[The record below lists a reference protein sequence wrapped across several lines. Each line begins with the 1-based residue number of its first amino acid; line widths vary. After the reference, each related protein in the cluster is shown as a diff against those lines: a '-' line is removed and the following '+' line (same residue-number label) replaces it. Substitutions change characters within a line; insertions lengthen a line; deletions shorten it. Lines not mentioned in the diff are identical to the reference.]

1 MLIRKLL
8 PFFIAASLIVPVF
21 AFSEMQ
27 EIKDYKVKGGD
38 TLWDI
43 SNRELQDPF
52 LWPKIW
58 KENPEIVNPDRIYPD
73 QSIKI
78 PLYLVQK
85 EQIAEPEQESVK
97 GEEML
102 VAAKEGVQPEP
113 AVRSTPPLVNRNIYV
128 ASGFIGSV
136 GSFTGKID
144 GHFSGRTVYGNDD
157 VVYVKLAGDA
167 KPGDRFY
174 IYHSVQKKVQHP
186 ATGKM
191 MGFIVEPVGVLEI
204 TKLEQGEVLGR
215 ILQAFTEIV
224 AGDFLYPYFE
234 AKPPVVEQPFR
245 RPDIDGGYIVASRKI
260 KTGKWLDWSVTSDI
274 VYIDRG
280 SNDGLK
286 PGDLIGTMSPS
297 GYYGKKF
304 NVPNGLIQII
314 RTRENS
320 STAIVVKVNEQTA
333 DRMIATGN
341 VLIKA
346 E

>member
-8 PFFIAASLIVPVF
+8 PFVIAALLTVPVF
-21 AFSEMQ
+21 AFSEIQ
-27 EIKDYKVKGGD
+27 EMKDYRVKGGD

-43 SNRELQDPF
+43 SNKELQDPF

-58 KENPEIVNPDRIYPD
+58 KENPDIANPDIIYPD

-78 PLYLVQK
+78 PLYLLKKERTEETVQ
-85 EQIAEPEQESVK
+85 
-97 GEEML
+97 
-102 VAAKEGVQPEP
+102 EP
-113 AVRSTPPLVNRNIYV
+113 ASREEVSMPAKDVKTEPAMAESKPFVDRNLYI
-128 ASGFIGSV
+128 ASGFIGT
-136 GSFTGKID
+136 GRSFTGKID
-144 GHFSGRTVYGNDD
+144 GHSSGRTVYGNNDI
-157 VVYVKLAGDA
+157 VYVKLAGDA

-174 IYHSVQKKVQHP
+174 IYHSVQKKVMHP
-186 ATGKM
+186 ATGKD

-204 TKLEQGEVLGR
+204 VKLEHGQVLGQ
-215 ILQAFTEIV
+215 ISQSFTEIV
-224 AGDFLYPYFE
+224 AGDLLHPYFE
-234 AKPPVVEQPFR
+234 AKPPAIEQPFR
-245 RPDIDGGYIVASRKI
+245 RPDINGYVVAFRTI
-260 KTGKWLDWSVTSDI
+260 KTATWEDWGVTSDI

-297 GYYGKKF
+297 GYYGKKY
-304 NVPNGLIQII
+304 NVPNGMIQII
-314 RTRENS
+314 RTRENTA
-320 STAIVVKVNEQTA
+320 TAIVVKVNEQTA